1 MGIVI
6 HVIIIIIN
14 VTHDP
19 LAFFMLIGGT
29 ADMTIEQN
37 TLDGK
42 LKHVHKATGGLWGGN
57 NVNHEFFKFISDLIG
72 NVTFQSFVEENLTD
86 FFFLSGQFETK
97 KRYIGKNTTEKIVI
111 QLPVSFVEII
121 LEKTYKTLAQT
132 IKGSIYNKDI
142 DVERGRL
149 AISAE
154 KFRSFFKR
162 TIQGILTHVK
172 TILNKRE
179 CRDVKYILMVGGFSE
194 SPLVKDELQSNF
206 PDKKIINPVDA
217 GLSVLKGAI
226 IYGFNTET
234 VTARASPLTYGISLY
249 DSFNEKKHDFS
260 KTVKMGN
267 ERIVLGC
274 FEKFFTMNEL
284 VEVGTKR
291 SISVYESYEGKS
303 DDVRTMSK
311 EIEIFSSYEENPRYV
326 TEESC
331 SRHGRIIVS
340 PPNGRWPDKVRG
352 KIEFEFGGTEL
363 MVRYIDKATQ
373 YVINGSVD
381 FHRSDSHFDL
391 LRSSIQKQL

>member
-1 MGIVI
+1 
-6 HVIIIIIN
+6 
-14 VTHDP
+14 
-19 LAFFMLIGGT
+19 
-29 ADMTIEQN
+29 
-37 TLDGK
+37 
-42 LKHVHKATGGLWGGN
+42 
-57 NVNHEFFKFISDLIG
+57 
-72 NVTFQSFVEENLTD
+72 
-86 FFFLSGQFETK
+86 
-97 KRYIGKNTTEKIVI
+97 
-111 QLPVSFVEII
+111 
-121 LEKTYKTLAQT
+121 
-132 IKGSIYNKDI
+132 
-142 DVERGRL
+142 
-149 AISAE
+149 
-154 KFRSFFKR
+154 
-162 TIQGILTHVK
+162 
-172 TILNKRE
+172 
-179 CRDVKYILMVGGFSE
+179 MVGGFSE
-194 SPLVKDELQSNF
+194 SPLVEDEMRSNF

-217 GLSVLKGAI
+217 GLSVLKGAVL
-226 IYGFNTET
+226 YGFNTET

-274 FEKFFTMNEL
+274 FEKFFTINEL

-311 EIEIFSSYEENPRYV
+311 EIEIFSSYEENPKYV

>member
-1 MGIVI
+1 
-6 HVIIIIIN
+6 
-14 VTHDP
+14 
-19 LAFFMLIGGT
+19 
-29 ADMTIEQN
+29 MTIEQN

-57 NVNHEFFKFISDLIG
+57 KVNQEFFKFISEVISTDI
-72 NVTFQSFVEENLTD
+72 FESFVKENLTD
-86 FFFLSGQFETK
+86 YFFLNGQFETK
-97 KRYIGKNTTEKIVI
+97 KRSIGKYTAENIVI
-111 QLPVSFVEII
+111 QLPASLLEIFI
-121 LEKTYKTLAQT
+121 EKTSKTLAQT
-132 IKGSIYNKDI
+132 IKGSVYNMDI
-142 DVERGRL
+142 DVQRGRL

-154 KFRSFFKR
+154 KFRSFFTR
-162 TIQGILTHVK
+162 TIQGIVNHVK
-172 TILNKRE
+172 MILNKPE
-179 CRDVKYILMVGGFSE
+179 CKDVRYILMVGGFSE
-194 SPLVKDELQSNF
+194 SPLVEDEMRSNF

-217 GLSVLKGAI
+217 GLSVLKGAVL
-226 IYGFNTET
+226 YGFNTET

-249 DSFNEKKHDFS
+249 DSFNEKKHDLS

-274 FEKFFTMNEL
+274 FEKFFTINEL

-311 EIEIFSSYEENPRYV
+311 EIEIFSSYEENPKYV

-340 PPNGRWPDKVRG
+340 PPNGRWPDKVKG

-363 MVRYIDKATQ
+363 MVRYTDKATQ
-373 YVINGSVD
+373 YKVSGSVD
-381 FHRSDSHFDL
+381 FHQSNSHFDL
-391 LRSSIQKQL
+391 LRSSVQKQL

>member
-1 MGIVI
+1 MSNAAYG
-6 HVIIIIIN
+6 
-14 VTHDP
+14 P
-19 LAFFMLIGGT
+19 LAFCMLIGGT

-57 NVNHEFFKFISDLIG
+57 KVNQEFFRFISEVISGDI
-72 NVTFQSFVEENLTD
+72 FDSFVKENLTD
-86 FFFLSGQFETK
+86 FFFLNGQFETK
-97 KRYIGKNTTEKIVI
+97 KRSIGKYTTEDIVI
-111 QLPVSFVEII
+111 HLPASLLEIFT
-121 LEKTYKTLAQT
+121 EKTSKTLAQT

-142 DVERGRL
+142 HVQRGRL

-154 KFRSFFKR
+154 KFRSFFTR
-162 TIQGILTHVK
+162 TIQGIVNHVK
-172 TILNKRE
+172 MILNKPE
-179 CRDVKYILMVGGFSE
+179 CKDVRYILMVGGFSE
-194 SPLVKDELQSNF
+194 SPLVEDEMRSNF

-217 GLSVLKGAI
+217 GLSVLKGAVL
-226 IYGFNTET
+226 YGFNTKT

-260 KTVKMGN
+260 KTVTVGD

-274 FEKFFTMNEL
+274 FEKFFTINEL

-303 DDVRTMSK
+303 DAMRMMSK
-311 EIEIFSSYEENPRYV
+311 EIEIFSSHEENPKYV

-373 YVINGSVD
+373 YVVTGSVD
-381 FHRSDSHFDL
+381 FHQGDNQFDL
-391 LRSSIQKQL
+391 LRSSVQKQ